1 MMPSRQQPAKTWAER
16 RRETPNKLSRLE
28 AEGIDLSLLRERLKL
43 SPTERLEA
51 HRQALLSILSFA
63 EEVQRARH
71 RRDSHAP
78 GSISR

>member
-16 RRETPNKLSRLE
+16 RRETPN
-28 AEGIDLSLLRERLKL
+28 KL